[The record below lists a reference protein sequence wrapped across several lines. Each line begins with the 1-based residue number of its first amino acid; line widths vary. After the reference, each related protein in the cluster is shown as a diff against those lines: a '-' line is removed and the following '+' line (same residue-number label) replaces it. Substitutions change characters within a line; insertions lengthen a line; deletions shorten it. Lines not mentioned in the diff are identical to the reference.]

1 MSNVADETSVLLG
14 EVVRRWSSSRRT
26 FTEREALQPLWD
38 AGYEVPIHADT
49 RFVLVHEGDG
59 KRPSHWRLA
68 HQMVANT
75 RLLNELVS
83 GTWDGQ
89 HLDEKLVELDVED
102 QRHYVFYPLDAR
114 LILTKQGILE
124 PAEHERNVKLSRAM
138 KATLDAL
145 GPQLFAMW
153 REAGAEPWTLRTITD
168 VLGQLGWPHAEMQN
182 AWLYVRA
189 WLLGEPQ
196 VTRVGVDY
204 WVLIAQV
211 PQEVR
216 RTRLHVLPLHIPE
229 AGDTTTPIGTS
240 APTRYLTFVASGDES
255 QVILQGELTTSQ
267 AHWKT
272 TLRTINLLEGFV
284 YVPTVVRSAYPLSV
298 PGEEQKTVLRGMWY
312 EDGSRFWL
320 WLNRNKNY
328 LYGSAL
334 AEHLMWLE
342 AGTILRVDWT
352 PDSIVFQ
359 TLGLDEGVRAEEAR
373 LIDVKALAAMR
384 GGQGENYRRS
394 LQAILAAAPEGLSF
408 AEIIIA
414 LRERQQHEVHRGTIH
429 ALLYNGGFLHKDNLW
444 FAAPDAK
451 EGASRL
457 RAAFVET
464 LLPNE
469 QEQPADPLSST
480 EYTRIRVNAIHS
492 RLSEVVEMLRKAR
505 KSDDSEIEIGG

>member
-1 MSNVADETSVLLG
+1 MSNVADETSLMLG

-75 RLLNELVS
+75 RLLNELVA

-89 HLDEKLVELDVED
+89 RLDEKLAELDAED

-138 KATLDAL
+138 KASLDAL
-145 GPQLFAMW
+145 APQLFACW
-153 REAGAEPWTLRTITD
+153 HEAGAEPWTLRTITD
-168 VLGQLGWPHAEMQN
+168 VLGQLAWLHAEMQN
-182 AWLYVRA
+182 AWLSVRA
-189 WLLGEPQ
+189 WLLGEPH
-196 VTRVGVDY
+196 VTRVGVHY

-211 PQEVR
+211 PRDVR

-229 AGDTTTPIGTS
+229 SEDTTTPIGTS
-240 APTRYLTFVASGDES
+240 APTRHLTLVASGDES
-255 QVILQGELTTSQ
+255 EVILRGELTTSQ

-284 YVPTVVRSAYPLSV
+284 HVPTVVRSAYPLSV

-320 WLNRNKNY
+320 WMDRNKNY
-328 LYGSAL
+328 LYGPAL
-334 AEHLMWLE
+334 ADHLMWLE

-359 TLGLDEGVRAEEAR
+359 TLGLDEDVRAEEAR
-373 LIDVKALAAMR
+373 LIDVEALAAMR

-394 LQAILAAAPEGLSF
+394 LQAILVAAPEGLSF

-429 ALLYNGGFLHKDNLW
+429 ALLYSGGFLHKEGRW
-444 FAAPDAK
+444 FAALDK
-451 EGASRL
+451 NIGASRL
-457 RAAFVET
+457 RAALVET
-464 LLPNE
+464 LLPAQ
-469 QEQPADPLSST
+469 QEQLADPLSSA
-480 EYTRIRVNAIHS
+480 EYARIRVNVIHS
-492 RLSEVVEMLRKAR
+492 RLSEVVEMLRKTR
-505 KSDDSEIEIGG
+505 KSDNPEIE

>member
-1 MSNVADETSVLLG
+1 MSNVADETSLLLG

-75 RLLNELVS
+75 RLLNELVA

-89 HLDEKLVELDVED
+89 CLDEKLAELDAED
-102 QRHYVFYPLDAR
+102 QRLYVFYPLDAR

-145 GPQLFAMW
+145 TPQLFRVW

-168 VLGQLGWPHAEMQN
+168 VLGQLAWPHAEMQN
-182 AWLYVRA
+182 AWLSVRA

-204 WVLIAQV
+204 WVPVDQV
-211 PQEVR
+211 PQEVG
-216 RTRLHVLPLHIPE
+216 RTRLHVLPLPTNASASEETQPPPVRRSASSSHLTLIPH
-229 AGDTTTPIGTS
+229 T
-240 APTRYLTFVASGDES
+240 DES
-255 QVILQGELTTSQ
+255 EVVLRGELPPHQ

-272 TLRTINLLEGFV
+272 VLRTVNLLEGFIR
-284 YVPTVVRSAYPLSV
+284 VPSVVRSTYPSSV
-298 PGEEQKTVLRGMWY
+298 PGEEQKTVVRGMWY

-320 WLNRNKNY
+320 WLNRNKNH

-334 AEHLMWLE
+334 ADHLMWLE
-342 AGTILRVDWT
+342 AGTLLRVDWT

-359 TLGLDEGVRAEEAR
+359 TLGVDEGVRAEEAR
-373 LIDVKALAAMR
+373 LIDIEALAAMR

-429 ALLYNGGFLHKDNLW
+429 ALLYSGGFLHKDGRW

-451 EGASRL
+451 VGASRL
-457 RAAFVET
+457 RAALVET
-464 LLPNE
+464 LLSNE
-469 QEQPADPLSST
+469 QEQPAEPLSST
-480 EYTRIRVNAIHS
+480 EYARARVNAIHS
-492 RLSEVVEMLRKAR
+492 RLSEVVEMLRKTL
-505 KSDDSEIEIGG
+505 KSDNS